1 MAKDNNNNNGASFHN
16 ALTAGSKIVGTITAD
31 SDFRVDGH
39 VEGDLTCKGKV
50 VVGQKG
56 YIKGTIDC
64 MNAEIY
70 GTIDGKMNVSEIL
83 TLRQTAVIN
92 GEINVGTLIIEPNA
106 TFNGTCVM
114 NKKVNTTVQKK

>member
-83 TLRQTAVIN
+83 TLRQTAVIK

>member
-31 SDFRVDGH
+31 SDFRVDGY